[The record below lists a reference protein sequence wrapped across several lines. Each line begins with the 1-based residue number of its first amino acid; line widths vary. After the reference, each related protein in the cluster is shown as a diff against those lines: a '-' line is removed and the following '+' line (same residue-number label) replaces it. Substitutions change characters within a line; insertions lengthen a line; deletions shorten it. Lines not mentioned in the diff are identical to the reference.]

1 MLNVVLLTVVS
12 KIKISKVFLKYYMP
26 TVRIIFDTTSILSI
40 GVCDLSYRYQLKYLR
55 TNIVNNGTKIFYYV
69 VVVVVTAAVGG
80 GGS

>member
-1 MLNVVLLTVVS
+1 
-12 KIKISKVFLKYYMP
+12 MP

-40 GVCDLSYRYQLKYLR
+40 GVCDLSYQYWLKYLR
-55 TNIVNNGTKIFYYV
+55 TNIVDNGTKNFYYV